1 MRKDMDKTVIRIIQ
15 DYCFNSDASVLS
27 NEFVLTVSPL
37 IVKFIEQGE
46 LGLGALRKILQKRKD
61 FFIANDLD
69 ITAFCKGLHKKLN
82 YEISFYTGV
91 SQSLCKPP
99 N

>member
-46 LGLGALRKILQKRKD
+46 LGLGALRKILQKR
-61 FFIANDLD
+61 FFY
-69 ITAFCKGLHKKLN
+69 CK
-82 YEISFYTGV
+82 
-91 SQSLCKPP
+91 
-99 N
+99 